1 MKNFLFLVIFAINFY
16 VNADYVVK
24 TSSGI
29 VDGYKKNGIVYWDDI
44 PYAQPP
50 VNNLRWKAPRPLNDP
65 EIEIKPKEG
74 NFCIQKTSSLGGSSQ
89 FSDDLIS
96 GTEDCLYLDIISP
109 PKNVNENLPVMFWI
123 HGGGNTSG
131 LKDLY
136 DFSKMAKKH
145 DLIVV
150 RINYRLGPLGWF
162 THPAI
167 QQNQEGLDKTS
178 NFGTLDIITALEW
191 VNKNIHLFGGDCE
204 NITIF
209 GESAGGHN
217 VFSLLVSPQ
226 ANNLS

>member
-65 EIEIKPKEG
+65 EIEINPKKATFVFK
-74 NFCIQKTSSLGGSSQ
+74 NIFIRRIITV
-89 FSDDLIS
+89 FRRLIS
-96 GTEDCLYLDIISP
+96 GTEDCLYLDIIAP

-136 DFSKMAKKH
+136 DFVKWQKSM
-145 DLIVV
+145 I
-150 RINYRLGPLGWF
+150 
-162 THPAI
+162 
-167 QQNQEGLDKTS
+167 
-178 NFGTLDIITALEW
+178 
-191 VNKNIHLFGGDCE
+191 
-204 NITIF
+204 
-209 GESAGGHN
+209 
-217 VFSLLVSPQ
+217 
-226 ANNLS
+226 